1 MIKLIGYER
10 KTGNMQDTKTGELI
24 EWDNYLLH
32 YVTDERPEVKGLFA
46 DNVTAK
52 VDGLQILNA
61 KSIDEALNKQVMFA
75 IDMTSKIGADGKGK
89 INVNKI
95 VVLGDA

>member
-10 KTGNMQDTKTGELI
+10 KTGNMTDKETGERI

-61 KSIDEALNKQVMFA
+61 KSIDEALNKQVIFA